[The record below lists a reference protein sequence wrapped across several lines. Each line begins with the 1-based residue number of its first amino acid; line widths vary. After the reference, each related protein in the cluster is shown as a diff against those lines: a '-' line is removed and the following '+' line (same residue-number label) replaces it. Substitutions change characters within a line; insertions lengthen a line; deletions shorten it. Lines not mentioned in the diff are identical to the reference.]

1 MGGEAEGGGG
11 TRVERQVGRGGGER
25 VGGRQVTWK
34 KSHGKMNIKTKLFL
48 RLSDKDHES

>member
-11 TRVERQVGRGGGER
+11 TRVERQVGRGGGEW
-25 VGGRQVTWK
+25 VGGRKVTWK